1 MVVKRFK
8 LGQVHV
14 LLLLRK
20 IQKMMAMG
28 LSAGQEV
35 GVSIEGTAASMV
47 MEWMVGDL
55 GNFMDLSLMPSK
67 WDSALNNLYDMYVM
81 LSIARQMKKLHTSGL
96 LHQDLKAL
104 NILLGRVS
112 VKITHKDIVWL
123 PMLSQHLLNIS
134 LKIGDYE
141 RSEGVI
147 GLRLWRAPEVLQAL
161 KDGMKPLFTCKTD
174 IYSFAM
180 VCSEILTGCTPFQG
194 HHLSD
199 YDLVLSGKR
208 PSFLII

>member
-1 MVVKRFK
+1 VVVKRFK

-14 LLLLRK
+14 LLLLRQ

-81 LSIARQMKKLHTSGL
+81 LSTARRMKKLHASGL
-96 LHQDLKAL
+96 LHQDLKAS

-123 PMLSQHLLNIS
+123 PMLS
-134 LKIGDYE
+134 
-141 RSEGVI
+141 
-147 GLRLWRAPEVLQAL
+147 
-161 KDGMKPLFTCKTD
+161 
-174 IYSFAM
+174 
-180 VCSEILTGCTPFQG
+180 
-194 HHLSD
+194 
-199 YDLVLSGKR
+199 
-208 PSFLII
+208 

>member
-14 LLLLRK
+14 LLLLRQ

-35 GVSIEGTAASMV
+35 GVSIKGTAASMV

-67 WDSALNNLYDMYVM
+67 WDSALNNLYNMYVM
-81 LSIARQMKKLHTSGL
+81 LSIARGMKKLHTSGL
-96 LHQDLKAL
+96 LHRDLKAL

-123 PMLSQHLLNIS
+123 PMLSRHLLNVS

-141 RSEGVI
+141 RCEGVI
-147 GLRLWRAPEVLQAL
+147 GIRL
-161 KDGMKPLFTCKTD
+161 
-174 IYSFAM
+174 
-180 VCSEILTGCTPFQG
+180 
-194 HHLSD
+194 
-199 YDLVLSGKR
+199 
-208 PSFLII
+208 